1 MRGVIVLL
9 LASSVA
15 SAAVDDRCPVVAQ
28 RPSPK
33 PRKLHLRLALGKD
46 WRSDMLR
53 RELER
58 DWTRANP
65 ALILTARQKS
75 ELASAAQ
82 AMGHMQRLVR
92 ERFTIEFV
100 DGFQIP
106 TSDLPAAQIGRGP
119 WQTIDRRA
127 FTIETR
133 PLETLDWWRRLYLFD
148 TASGAENTWSTM
160 EGYSGAES
168 DPVAPWEPK
177 PPEPVPVAAACPD
190 RAERDVP

>member
-1 MRGVIVLL
+1 MRGVIILL
-9 LASSVA
+9 FVSSVA
-15 SAAVDDRCPVVAQ
+15 SAADDRCPVVAQ

-33 PRKLHLRLALGKD
+33 PRKLHLKLALGKD
-46 WRSDMLR
+46 WRSEMLR

-58 DWTRANP
+58 DWTRPNP
-65 ALILTARQKS
+65 ALFLTASQKS
-75 ELASAAQ
+75 ELATAAQ
-82 AMGHMQRLVR
+82 AMSDMQRLVR
-92 ERFTIEFV
+92 ERFIIEFV
-100 DGFQIP
+100 DPLQIA
-106 TSDLPAAQIGRGP
+106 TIDLPAAQIGRGP

-148 TASGAENTWSTM
+148 TTSGAENTWSSM

-177 PPEPVPVAAACPD
+177 PRDPVPVVAACPD